1 MFFFIHI
8 EIFKFPFLN
17 KSSCLSVRFL
27 DVKDS
32 QGDID
37 FTDFVIGW
45 SHYWQEV
52 KEEDKIRLIFNI
64 FDTDN
69 KGSISFRDI
78 LGIVGTLHHLEG
90 LDQNA
95 SLEQTNLL
103 FSLFGDDP
111 SENISWKRFQ
121 KVFKDNKYW
130 MSTLEEC

>member
-1 MFFFIHI
+1 M
-8 EIFKFPFLN
+8 
-17 KSSCLSVRFL
+17 
-27 DVKDS
+27 KDS
-32 QGDID
+32 KGDID

-45 SHYWQEV
+45 SHYWKEV

-111 SENISWKRFQ
+111 SENITWKRFQ